1 MPPFSRA
8 GVSQGK
14 IMNTLEEKVEK
25 LKQTIDAPLV
35 DWLDDNF
42 AIKPIEATK
51 EDIIES
57 NRLVWN
63 DRASK

>member
-1 MPPFSRA
+1 
-8 GVSQGK
+8 
-14 IMNTLEEKVEK
+14 MNTLEEKVEK